1 MPFLGLGPAAWASLG
16 RALGVAIVGGLF
28 GGKNSVVAVV
38 AREIQRAIIRND
50 IEMARS
56 LLRDMQWRHAESLKE
71 FLRKYGDDL
80 PPEFV
85 EEFRDLMR

>member
-1 MPFLGLGPAAWASLG
+1 MSFLGLGPAAWASVARTLG
-16 RALGVAIVGGLF
+16 MALVGRVF

-56 LLRDMQWRHAESLKE
+56 LLRDMQWRHEKSLKE
-71 FLRKYGDDL
+71 FLRKYDDDL
-80 PPEFV
+80 PPEFM
-85 EEFRDLMR
+85 EEFRDFMK

>member
-1 MPFLGLGPAAWASLG
+1 MA
-16 RALGVAIVGGLF
+16 RAIGVAVVGGLF

-56 LLRDMQWRHAESLKE
+56 LLRDMQWRHAESLRE
-71 FLRKYGDDL
+71 FLRKYGDNL

-85 EEFRDLMR
+85 EEFRDFMK

>member
-1 MPFLGLGPAAWASLG
+1 MPFLGMGPAAWAALG
-16 RALGVAIVGGLF
+16 RALGVALLGGLF

-38 AREIQRAIIRND
+38 AREVQRAIIRND
-50 IEMARS
+50 IEMARN
-56 LLRDMQWRHAESLKE
+56 LLQDMRWRHTASLRE

-85 EEFRDLMR
+85 EEFRDLVE